1 MQTSAILH
9 NLESA
14 LDSQLALAG
23 ADPNLEAAGRAIL
36 AALRPAL
43 KEAAFELAGQAA
55 EEVRAQ
61 VSGHRV
67 DLTVVDGEP
76 TIRITP
82 EEQQHVAPS
91 VEEDFDARITLR
103 LPPSIK
109 EIVEQAASESGDSVN
124 SWVVKALSRRISVS
138 RPSNRRVNETFE
150 I

>member
-14 LDSQLALAG
+14 LESQLALAG

-43 KEAAFELAGQAA
+43 KEAAFDLAGQAA

-82 EEQQHVAPS
+82 EEQHMAPS

-124 SWVVKALSRRISVS
+124 SWVVKALSRRVSGS
-138 RPSNRRVNETFE
+138 RPSRRRVNETFE

>member
-14 LDSQLALAG
+14 LESQMALAG
-23 ADPNLEAAGRAIL
+23 SDPNLESAGRAIL
-36 AALRPAL
+36 SALRPAI
-43 KEAAFELAGQAA
+43 KEAAFDLAGQAA

-61 VSGHRV
+61 ISGHRV

-82 EEQQHVAPS
+82 DEPSVSGS
-91 VEEDFDARITLR
+91 VEEEFDARITLR

-109 EIVEQAASESGDSVN
+109 EIIEQAATESGDSVN
-124 SWVVKALSRRISVS
+124 SWVVKALAGRISGS
-138 RPSNRRVNETFE
+138 RPSRRRVNETFE